1 MRVNLECL
9 DDAIAEVVAF
19 PYSLHVCACVC
30 VNGAHVCYT
39 CGGQRT
45 VSFVLPLCGLW
56 EPNSG
61 LQPWQQAPLPT
72 VTSPATIISFI
83 LNGVALTG
91 LELVDQAVL

>member
-1 MRVNLECL
+1 MGHMY
-9 DDAIAEVVAF
+9 AILVEVK
-19 PYSLHVCACVC
+19 
-30 VNGAHVCYT
+30 
-39 CGGQRT
+39 GQLWG

-56 EPNSG
+56 EPNSS

-72 VTSPATIISFI
+72 VTSPATIISCFI